1 MSKGRPLPYVDL
13 IGNISLLKALRVHS
27 RPSYTAYA
35 LS

>member
-1 MSKGRPLPYVDL
+1 MFKGRPLPYVDL
-13 IGNISLLKALRVHS
+13 IGNVSLLKALRVHS